1 MSKSTHL
8 KHLGR
13 SLLAASMLAMA
24 SASLSGAAAAAEIVT
39 VDNFVRAETDEI
51 MKAYVKAG
59 GFGKFVHF
67 REPTPLDKQD
77 VVRMNRDTLYSMAV
91 IDMTQPVTLI
101 KPESDRFQSFL
112 LINQDHSM
120 LPVIH
125 EDGTFTIPP
134 AFVKTRYLIVVVR
147 TFVDANDPNDVAKA
161 NALQDELKVIQDDP
175 GSFEIPEW
183 DQSSLETVREAIKT
197 LANTRTDTSPY
208 FGQKALL
215 NPLYHLLGTAAGW
228 GGNPPEGAM
237 YALGFVEKNDGKTPY
252 TVTVKDVPV
261 NGFWSLTVYNA
272 KGYMEPNEL
281 GTNSLNNVSAKTND
295 DGSYTINFGGCDDG
309 RINCIPIMEGWNY
322 AVRMYQPR
330 EEILTGSWTFPKFTE
345 AK

>member
-1 MSKSTHL
+1 MS
-8 KHLGR
+8 R
-13 SLLAASMLAMA
+13 RIALLAATLMCGAVFAAPA
-24 SASLSGAAAAAEIVT
+24 SAEPKIVT

-51 MKAYVKAG
+51 MKSYVDTGA
-59 GFGKFVHF
+59 FGKFQHNRV
-67 REPTPLDKQD
+67 PTPLDQQN
-77 VVRMNRDTLYSMAV
+77 VVRMNRDTLYSFAV
-91 IDMTQPVTLI
+91 IDMTNPVTLV

-134 AFVKTRYLIVVVR
+134 DFVKTRYLAVVVR
-147 TFVDANDPNDVAKA
+147 TFADPNDPEDVAAA
-161 NALQDELKVIQDDP
+161 NALQDQLQVIQEDT

-183 DQSSLETVREAIKT
+183 DQKSLSTVRDAIKT

-237 YALGFVEKNDGKTPY
+237 YEIASVENNDGSPY

-261 NGFWSLTVYNA
+261 NGFWSLTVYNRD
-272 KGYMEPNEL
+272 GYMEPNDL
-281 GTNSLNNVSAKTND
+281 GVNSYNNVSAKAND

-309 RINCIPIMEGWNY
+309 RINCIPIMDGWNY
-322 AVRMYQPR
+322 AVRMYQPK
-330 EEILTGSWTFPKFTE
+330 EEIIAGEWMFPKLE
-345 AK
+345 PAD